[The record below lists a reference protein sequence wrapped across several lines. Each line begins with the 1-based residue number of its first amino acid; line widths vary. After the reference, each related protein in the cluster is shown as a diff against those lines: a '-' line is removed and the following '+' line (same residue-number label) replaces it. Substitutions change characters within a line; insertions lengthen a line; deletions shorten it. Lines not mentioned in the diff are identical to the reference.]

1 MYNREAEEHSRLHL
15 LERHSISEIQYKN
28 AKLKKQYSEKL
39 RMTHD
44 KPRIDVGLNGE
55 EIYYIYFEDA
65 LGNLLITLYSNGIK
79 PTTIPLER
87 ISEYGQSVANYLN
100 SHGIKTYTVES
111 IIQIASFIHDDKE
124 KRFTDNTEYRWK
136 IQDFEKAKE
145 IKISINGELDISE
158 LKREFRNNMPIKM
171 KEAFM
176 DEEINEKAVKEFKQD
191 KHCLTLKPN
200 KKNEQ

>member
-1 MYNREAEEHSRLHL
+1 
-15 LERHSISEIQYKN
+15 
-28 AKLKKQYSEKL
+28 
-39 RMTHD
+39 MTHD

-124 KRFTDNTEYRWK
+124 KK
-136 IQDFEKAKE
+136 IY
-145 IKISINGELDISE
+145 
-158 LKREFRNNMPIKM
+158 
-171 KEAFM
+171 
-176 DEEINEKAVKEFKQD
+176 
-191 KHCLTLKPN
+191 
-200 KKNEQ
+200 